1 MFGFGKKKL
10 DDRLIGGILMEVGMF
25 QCWTLDNR
33 GMDLNSVILEQI
45 IKKILDRE
53 NVKYTSEEAGV
64 MKLMA
69 MSNMDFDQ
77 LREFRKKTNFDSNVS
92 GFCRSINLSSE
103 FYTPTR

>member
-45 IKKILDRE
+45 IKKILDRQ

-77 LREFRKKTNFDSNVS
+77 LREFRTKTNFDSNVS